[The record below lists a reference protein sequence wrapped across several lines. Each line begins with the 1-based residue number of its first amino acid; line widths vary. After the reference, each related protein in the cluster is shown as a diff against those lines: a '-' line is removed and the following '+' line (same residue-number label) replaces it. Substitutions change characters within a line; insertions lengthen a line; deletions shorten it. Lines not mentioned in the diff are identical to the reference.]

1 MGLFNHFPYPDT
13 HQLNL
18 DWILDAVKTCVDK
31 VTELWTYVREPGA
44 GIQKALTDAQAAA
57 ASAQTSAQSAQTS
70 ETNAQAAATNAQTSA
85 TSAQASSAN
94 ARTSAIG
101 AEANAANAQTS
112 ANDAQTSADDAQ
124 TSADD
129 AQTSAQSAQTA
140 ATSAQAALTDS
151 NAAANTAQTS
161 ARNAQTAAM
170 NAKTSAKDA
179 QTAATQAINAAGA
192 CQEFLMGLQQI
203 VSTNLL
209 PVGTVY
215 VNYRNQELP
224 VESDAAVIA
233 RLQALTGGTWAR
245 AGSHGQ
251 PVTESRKFGWATV
264 ILGDADGQAN
274 DTNFNI
280 YVRTA

>member
-31 VTELWTYVREPGA
+31 VTELWTYVRDPGA

-57 ASAQTSAQSAQTS
+57 TSAQTSATG
-70 ETNAQAAATNAQTSA
+70 
-85 TSAQASSAN
+85 AQAS
-94 ARTSAIG
+94 
-101 AEANAANAQTS
+101 AANAQTS

-124 TSADD
+124 AAATT

-140 ATSAQAALTDS
+140 S
-151 NAAANTAQTS
+151 
-161 ARNAQTAAM
+161 M
-170 NAKTSAKDA
+170 SAKKSANDA
-179 QTAATQAINAAGA
+179 KQYLEDVRAM
-192 CQEFLMGLQQI
+192 MGKLY
-203 VSTNLL
+203 
-209 PVGTVY
+209 PVGAVY
-215 VNYRNQELP
+215 VNFWNQTMT
-224 VESDAAVIA
+224 VESDATVIA

-251 PVTESRKFGWATV
+251 PVTETEKLGWATV
-264 ILGDADGQAN
+264 ILGDANGQAN

>member
-57 ASAQTSAQSAQTS
+57 ASAQESLRNMTTMFAKLYP
-70 ETNAQAAATNAQTSA
+70 
-85 TSAQASSAN
+85 
-94 ARTSAIG
+94 IG
-101 AEANAANAQTS
+101 S
-112 ANDAQTSADDAQ
+112 
-124 TSADD
+124 
-129 AQTSAQSAQTA
+129 
-140 ATSAQAALTDS
+140 
-151 NAAANTAQTS
+151 
-161 ARNAQTAAM
+161 
-170 NAKTSAKDA
+170 
-179 QTAATQAINAAGA
+179 
-192 CQEFLMGLQQI
+192 
-203 VSTNLL
+203 
-209 PVGTVY
+209 VY
-215 VNYRNQELP
+215 INYRNQTMP
-224 VESDAAVIA
+224 VESDATVIA

-251 PVTESRKFGWATV
+251 PVTAADKLGWATV
-264 ILGDADGQAN
+264 ILCDGAGQAN